1 MFDCSKDLLAYH
13 DGEITLPLAD
23 RQEMSKRRNSNRDRV
38 RRDLLDDSKPSVREF
53 KSQGS
58 YAMRTM
64 TQHPEKDYDIDDG
77 VYFEKSDL
85 VGPRD
90 GEMSAN
96 EAKWMV
102 RDAVQHNSFNNPPQ
116 VRNNCVR
123 IHYEAGYHVDMPVY
137 RRVVTEDFLGQEV
150 AYHELASS
158 DWVRSDARDVTAWFE
173 KENDDQSPDVLN
185 GRQLRRIVRQ
195 IKMFAR
201 SRASWRG
208 QILSGFGITKLVTEC
223 FRGDASREDIALQD
237 TMDAIRIRLYGSLV
251 VKHPVTPDA
260 TITRLAEDPK
270 SRFLREKLDYAM
282 DVLTVLHQPDCTR
295 KQALHAWDTL
305 FACDWFEARYDAE
318 SAAKAEA
325 LSKPA
330 ILTSGLLRT
339 GGQDASVQRS
349 VQKSGGGTYA

>member
-1 MFDCSKDLLAYH
+1 MFNCSEDLLAYH
-13 DGEITLPLAD
+13 DGEITLSLAD

-85 VGPRD
+85 VGPRG

-102 RDAVQHNSFNNPPQ
+102 RDAVHHTLFTNPPE
-116 VRNNCVR
+116 VRPNCVR
-123 IHYEAGYHVDMPVY
+123 IYYQEGYHVDMPVY
-137 RRVVTEDFLGQEV
+137 RRVVTKDFLDREV
-150 AYHELASS
+150 VHHELASS
-158 DWVRSDARDVTAWFE
+158 DWIRSDARDVTKWFE
-173 KENDDQSPDVLN
+173 KENDTQSPDVTN

-201 SRASWRG
+201 SRDSWRS
-208 QILSGFGITKLVTEC
+208 QIFSGFGITKLVTEC
-223 FRGDASREDIALQD
+223 FRGNASREDVALYD
-237 TMDAIRIRLYGSLV
+237 TMNAIRLRLHGSLV

-260 TITRLAEDPK
+260 TITRLMDDPK
-270 SRFLREKLDYAM
+270 SRFLRDKLDYGI
-282 DVLTVLHQPDCTR
+282 DVLAVLHQPDCTR
-295 KQALHAWDTL
+295 RKALHAWDTL
-305 FACDWFEARYDAE
+305 FNCDWFEARYDAE
-318 SAAKAEA
+318 NAVKAEA

-330 ILTSGLLRT
+330 ILTSGLLRKA
-339 GGQDASVQRS
+339 GQDAPAQRS

>member
-1 MFDCSKDLLAYH
+1 MFDCSRDLLVYH
-13 DGEITLPLAD
+13 DGEITLPFPD
-23 RQEMSKRRNSNRDRV
+23 RQEMRKRRNSNRDRV
-38 RRDLLDDSKPSVREF
+38 RRDLAVDSKPSVREF

-64 TQHPEKDYDIDDG
+64 TQHPDKDYDIDDG

-85 VGPRD
+85 VGSRG
-90 GEMSAN
+90 GEMSALD
-96 EAKWMV
+96 ARWMV
-102 RDAVQHNSFNNPPQ
+102 RDALDDGTFNKAPE

-123 IHYEAGYHVDMPVY
+123 VYYAAGYHVDMPVY
-137 RRVVTEDFLGQEV
+137 RWVVTKNPFGQEV
-150 AYHELASS
+150 AHHELASS
-158 DWVRSDARDVTAWFE
+158 DWKRSDARDVTAWFD
-173 KENDDQSPDVLN
+173 KENDRQSPDEAN

-201 SRASWRG
+201 SRDSWRG

-223 FRGDASREDIALQD
+223 FRGDAAREDVALHD
-237 TMDAIRIRLYGSLV
+237 TMNAIRSRLYGSLV
-251 VKHPVTPDA
+251 VVHPVTPGA
-260 TITRLAEDPK
+260 TITRLVEDPK
-270 SRFLREKLDYAM
+270 SKFHRDKLEYAM
-282 DVLTVLHQPDCTR
+282 DVLAILHRSDCTR

-318 SAAKAEA
+318 NAAKAET
-325 LSKPA
+325 LGKPA

-339 GGQDASVQRS
+339 GGQDAQVQRS